1 MTKVYIGVGSNIE
14 PRKHIEVA
22 IGALHEI
29 GQNIRLSTIYECPA
43 VGFDGDAFYNLVVE
57 METSQTLEEFVQQLR
72 DIELEWGRE
81 RDSEKLQS
89 RTVDLDII
97 LFGQQVSKHS
107 PELPRSDIYKY
118 GFVIEPLREL
128 CAELRVPN
136 DGRTIDQIWSELS
149 YPEHLS
155 EIELWFNHPSN

>member
-14 PRKHIEVA
+14 PRKHIELA

-57 METSQTLEEFVQQLR
+57 METSQSLEEFVHQLR
-72 DIELEWGRE
+72 DIELQWGRE
-81 RDSEKLQS
+81 RDCEKLQS

-97 LFGQQVSKHS
+97 LFGQQVSKQS

-155 EIELWFNHPSN
+155 EIKLWFNHPSN